1 MKIIVGLGNVGK
13 KYSKTRHNA
22 GFLALDE
29 FVRQL
34 EQEKND
40 AEWTEEDK
48 FKASI
53 AKVEYQGQK
62 LLLVKPLTFMNNS
75 GEAVSKIL
83 HFFKEPLENL
93 VVIYD
98 DIDLPLGKIRVRENG
113 SAGTHNGM
121 KSIIESLGDENF
133 TRIRIGIESRGE
145 LTHKSI
151 DLTDFVLGEFTEKEF
166 PLIKDSLQNSVEEL
180 KKLLQ
185 K

>member
-1 MKIIVGLGNVGK
+1 MKIIVGLGNVGT
-13 KYSKTRHNA
+13 KYSKTRHNS

-29 FVRQL
+29 FEEQL
-34 EQEKND
+34 IKEKISVD
-40 AEWTEEDK
+40 WKEEDK
-48 FKASI
+48 FKAGI
-53 AKVEYQGQK
+53 AKVDYQGQK

-93 VVIYD
+93 IVIYD
-98 DIDLPLGKIRVRENG
+98 DIDLPLGKIRVRKEG

-121 KSIIESLGDENF
+121 KSIIEHLGQEDF

-151 DLTDFVLGEFTEKEF
+151 DLSDFVLGEFTEKEY
-166 PLIKDSLQNSVEEL
+166 PVIKESLENAVEEL
-180 KKLLQ
+180 KKLL
-185 K
+185 